1 MYKIIKE
8 KIVKNE
14 CFYRRLEAA
23 LTESKMWRIIQNDS
37 EVQ

>member
-14 CFYRRLEAA
+14 CFYSRLEVA
-23 LTESKMWRIIQNDS
+23 LTEQDWRIIQNDS